1 MENRIGVISIN
12 VKDFDSA
19 YIAGLL
25 DQKYNIATRGDIHCS
40 PMALKTIGTLEQG
53 TVRFSPGI
61 FNTLDEA
68 KQCIRA
74 LEQLTRL

>member
-1 MENRIGVISIN
+1 M
-12 VKDFDSA
+12 
-19 YIAGLL
+19 
-25 DQKYNIATRGDIHCS
+25 DQKYNIATRGAIHCS
-40 PMALKTIGTLEQG
+40 PMAHKTIGTLEQG